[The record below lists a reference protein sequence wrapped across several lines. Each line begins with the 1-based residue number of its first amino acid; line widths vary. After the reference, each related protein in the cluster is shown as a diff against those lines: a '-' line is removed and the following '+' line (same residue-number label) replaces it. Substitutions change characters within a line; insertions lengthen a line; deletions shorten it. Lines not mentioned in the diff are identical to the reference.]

1 MKPKQNRGRGKTM
14 LHNANPAPAVP
25 ANAPAYIPET
35 KRTLRIG
42 KSLLRLLKHPST
54 HLFLVAFAFYAIIGI
69 FGNRVYDMADYEGL
83 SRVSQ
88 AFSAVFGRN
97 PHLSAIGFIWPPL
110 PAVSDIPFII
120 LLRPFHLEILGGT
133 FMSALYAGFTMV
145 QLNNILKRFKVETGW
160 RYIWLALFG
169 LQPLIL
175 HNASLGM
182 SETPF
187 IGFLLFSLNG
197 YLTWRQERKD
207 SGIMMAGMGAWL
219 ALYCR
224 YEALAWAAI
233 MAVCICWNWLFRTG
247 KTSPEKLEAELLSYL
262 VPPAYGFIFWV
273 FLNWT
278 IMGDPLYFLTG
289 PGATSNTPDTAQT
302 YGPNHLW
309 YYAMDSIGGT
319 LKLLTEEVSFVG
331 PLLVVASIAL
341 LLFIVFKKRWIDFD
355 FILLGWSIVL
365 FTCMIGYRGYL
376 PAFSR
381 YFIWLIPGGL
391 IVTGA
396 VYSSCEKKW
405 MRLAVNFSLIVLMVF
420 PIIHEVGKKW
430 DLIEEPM
437 PQKLLLSWII
447 AGEQQSVSYE
457 NDSLGEMQ
465 MIADYLNAQPDDTI
479 TIVDHSIS
487 MSLALMVDHPKNLVM
502 TTDMDFFDI
511 LENPIG
517 RADQILVPYP
527 SFDARGRSQVLK
539 YYPGIYEGFE
549 TWTTFAHEF
558 SSPLP
563 WRLFTINQTTQIG
576 N

>member
-1 MKPKQNRGRGKTM
+1 M
-14 LHNANPAPAVP
+14 LHNAKTAPPIASNPPE
-25 ANAPAYIPET
+25 YTPET
-35 KRTLRIG
+35 KRKLHIG
-42 KSLLRLLKHPST
+42 ENLQRLFKNPST
-54 HLFLVAFAFYAIIGI
+54 HLFIIVFLFYSLIGI
-69 FGNRVYDMADYEGL
+69 CGNRFYDIADYEGL

-88 AFSAVFGRN
+88 SFSAVFGRD

-110 PAVSDIPFII
+110 PAISDIPFII
-120 LLRPFHLEILGGT
+120 LLRPFRLEILGGT
-133 FMSALYAGFTMV
+133 LMSALYAGFTMV

-160 RYIWLALFG
+160 RIVWMILFG

-187 IGFLLFSLNG
+187 IGFLLFSFNG
-197 YLTWRQERKD
+197 YLTWRQERKN
-207 SGIMMAGMGAWL
+207 SGIMMAGIGAWL

-224 YEALAWAAI
+224 YEALAWTAI

-247 KTSPEKLEAELLSYL
+247 KTSPEKLEADLLSYL

-278 IMGDPLYFLTG
+278 IMGDPIYFLTG

-302 YGPNHLW
+302 FGPDHLW
-309 YYAMDSIGGT
+309 YYAMNSIGGS
-319 LKLLTEEVSFVG
+319 LKLLFSEVSFVG

-341 LLFIVFKKRWIDFD
+341 LFVIFIKKRWIDFD
-355 FILLGWSIVL
+355 FILLGWSIIL
-365 FTCMIGYRGYL
+365 FTFMIGYRGYL

-381 YFIWLIPGGL
+381 YYIWLIPGGI
-391 IVTGA
+391 IVMGA
-396 VYSSCEKKW
+396 LYSSVKKKW
-405 MRLAVNFSLIVLMVF
+405 IHLILNFLLVGSLVF
-420 PIIHEVGKKW
+420 PIVNQVSKKW
-430 DLIEEPM
+430 DLIEDPM

-457 NDSLGEMQ
+457 NDSLNEMQ
-465 MIADYLNAQPDDTI
+465 MIAEYLNTQADDTI

-487 MSLALMVDHPKNLVM
+487 MSLALMVDNPKNLVM
-502 TTDMDFFDI
+502 TTDMDFFDV

-517 RADQILVPYP
+517 KADQILVPYP

-549 TWTTFAHEF
+549 TWTSFTYEF
-558 SSPLP
+558 PSPLP
-563 WRLFTINQTTQIG
+563 WRLFAINENTQTG